1 MHSMTW
7 FILPLAAVG
16 VVNNLLIGHIQ
27 KRRSTAM
34 YQSIGLS
41 NRQMVKI
48 TVIESVSA
56 GLISAVLAVFISY
69 MEIQTIFL
77 VAGPKIQTV
86 PELDASVFLTSG
98 LLGIAVTPLGSVV
111 PVMKSRNMKL
121 VEEIKVD

>member
-1 MHSMTW
+1 
-7 FILPLAAVG
+7 
-16 VVNNLLIGHIQ
+16 
-27 KRRSTAM
+27 M

-98 LLGIAVTPLGSVV
+98 LAVTLLGSVV
-111 PVMKSRNMKL
+111 PVVKSRNMKL